1 MAQGNVSDPMR
12 RRITAALAA
21 GEMPRMRG
29 SNLRLGT
36 VVLQRA
42 DGRDAPAMA
51 EVERQMTARG
61 TPLQG
66 AFTIFGPAAPVRR
79 VRGVYATDTEGIE
92 SA

>member
-1 MAQGNVSDPMR
+1 MAQGNVSAPMR
-12 RRITAALAA
+12 RRINAALAA

-61 TPLQG
+61 IP
-66 AFTIFGPAAPVRR
+66 
-79 VRGVYATDTEGIE
+79 
-92 SA
+92 